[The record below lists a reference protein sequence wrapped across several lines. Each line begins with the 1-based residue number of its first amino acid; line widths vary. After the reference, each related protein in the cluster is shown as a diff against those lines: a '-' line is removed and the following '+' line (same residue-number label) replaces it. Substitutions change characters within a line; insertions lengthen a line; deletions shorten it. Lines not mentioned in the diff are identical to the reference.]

1 MNLLK
6 MGALAVLAAG
16 VFAGHAVRAEVVALA
31 PGFEAEKT
39 LLEAAKKEGKV
50 VFWCG
55 WREPECRETGA
66 KFTSLTGVEIEFTR
80 LSTGPQVQRL
90 GQERGAGVHSVD
102 VIHHGEPGVWETLYR
117 PKKWLVPYTP
127 IGAKKY
133 KPEYRDEGGL
143 YMVQF
148 LVGSPIGYNKNLISE
163 ADAPKS
169 YADLLDPKYKGKIA
183 MPHAKHSG
191 GFAETVTALGKIVSP
206 DYFKKL
212 KANDPLVVSGSQFS
226 LNPIV
231 ANGERAIGLAPVESS
246 FVDDIRTGKPLGL
259 VFPTEG
265 LVVIR
270 IFSAVVADAPHP
282 NAAKLLQ
289 EWLHSPM
296 LQTMLAQTGNLVP
309 HPDAQY
315 PEGRKRLT
323 EIKTFTMPVAEAA
336 ALAAESKEAFADI
349 YGG

>member
-1 MNLLK
+1 
-6 MGALAVLAAG
+6 MGALAALVGGLWASGAALA
-16 VFAGHAVRAEVVALA
+16 ETVALT
-31 PGFEAEKT
+31 PGFEVEKS
-39 LLEAAKKEGKV
+39 LLEAARKEGKV
-50 VFWCG
+50 VFWCSF
-55 WREPECRETGA
+55 REPECRDTGE
-66 KFTSLTGVEIEFTR
+66 KFTALTGVQLEFTR

-90 GQERGAGVHSVD
+90 SQERAAGIHSVD
-102 VIHHGEPGVWETLYR
+102 VIHHAEPGVWETLYR
-117 PKKWLVPYTP
+117 AKKWLVPYIP
-127 IGAKKY
+127 AGAKKY
-133 KPEYRDEGGL
+133 APEYRPTDGM
-143 YMVQF
+143 YVVQYI
-148 LVGSPIGYNKNLISE
+148 VGSPIGYNKNLISE

-259 VFPTEG
+259 VYPKEG

>member
-1 MNLLK
+1 MKLGK
-6 MGALAVLAAG
+6 MSALAALAAA
-16 VFAGHAVRAEVVALA
+16 VFVGQSALAQTVTLA
-31 PGFEAEKT
+31 PGFDVDKT

-55 WREPECRETGA
+55 WREPECRDTGA
-66 KFTSLTGVEIEFTR
+66 KFTQLTGVGYEFTR

-90 GQERGAGVHSVD
+90 TQERGANVYSVD
-102 VIHHGEPGVWETLYR
+102 VITHGEPGVWEGHYR
-117 PKKWLVPYTP
+117 PKKWLVPYMP
-127 IGAKKY
+127 AGAKKY
-133 KPEYRDEGGL
+133 SPEYRDEGGL
-143 YMVQF
+143 YAVQF
-148 LVGSPIGYNKNLISE
+148 LVGSPIGYNKNLVTE

-169 YADLLDPKYKGKIA
+169 YADLLDPKWKGKIA

-191 GFAETVTALGKIVSP
+191 GFAETVTALAKIVSP
-206 DYFKKL
+206 DFFKKL
-212 KANDPLVVSGSQFS
+212 KANEPLVVAGSQFS

-231 ANGERAIGLAPVESS
+231 INGERAIAFAPVESS

-259 VFPTEG
+259 IYPSEG

-270 IFSAVVADAPHP
+270 VFSAVVADAPHP
-282 NAAKLLQ
+282 NAARLLQ
-289 EWLHSPM
+289 EWLHSPV
-296 LQTMLAQTGNLVP
+296 LQTMLAQTGYLTP
-309 HPDAQY
+309 HPDTQY
-315 PEGRKRLT
+315 PEGRKRLS